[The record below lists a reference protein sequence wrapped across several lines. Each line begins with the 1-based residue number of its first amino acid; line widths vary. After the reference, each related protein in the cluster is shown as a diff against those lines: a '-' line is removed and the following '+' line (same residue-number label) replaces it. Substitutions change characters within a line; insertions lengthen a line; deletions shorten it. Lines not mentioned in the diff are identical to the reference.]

1 MIKKSISFTIV
12 LFLMFLCYQ
21 AVITFF
27 KNNHTIEYEVN
38 GFMIEEEYKKNSSGD
53 YYVFKVS
60 DGENDFVFDTHNDFN
75 KQKEVVKDVS
85 IYSDENL
92 YCVSLLYKYDNTSS
106 GPLCV
111 NEGGLYVMNSEKETD
126 GFKEYVNKLPN
137 VNKTE
142 YSEESEI
149 KKQKDISVN
158 KDYLSKNEVL
168 IIYDY
173 QSVYFFEKD
182 DLHAASY
189 TNAYETPNNLGRI
202 VGKYYLIPRLIS
214 TPTFNTFVKYNIETG
229 VKTEINM
236 IYKISKKSY
245 INGVYNNKLY
255 IFDTE
260 ELKQYEIDP
269 YTDEVKITGDKQND
283 AFAYINGEE
292 TKVSVDEMNNNK
304 IIFSEKTSDFEKVD
318 YDSLFPQNKYAIY
331 VKDGVFYKAYY
342 KYPEIKIKL
351 FEEKGAQK
359 IKVYD
364 DNIYYMKGNS
374 IYRYN
379 ENGIVLLGK
388 KDKLIKEVDD
398 PYDIYLK

>member
-85 IYSDENL
+85 IYNDENL

-106 GPLCV
+106 GPLCID
-111 NEGGLYVMNSEKETD
+111 EGGLYVMNSEKETD
-126 GFKEYVNKLPN
+126 GFKEYVNNLPN

-189 TNAYETPNNLGRI
+189 TNAYETPNNLGRV

-229 VKTEINM
+229 VKAEINM

-283 AFAYINGEE
+283 AFAYINGEK
-292 TKVSVDEMNNNK
+292 TKVSVDEMNNSK
-304 IIFSEKTSDFEKVD
+304 IIFSEKTSDFKKVD

-351 FEEKGAQK
+351 FEEKNAQK

-379 ENGIVLLGK
+379 ENGIVLLAK
-388 KDKLIKEVDD
+388 KDKLIKEVDE